1 MIFRFTTQLRLGNLF
16 CFRVFFSL
24 VFFSLVLLLLCV
36 VLPPLWPGNFLSII
50 YLIFFPLSR
59 KANSL
64 NHLLSALSLSP
75 GLLLFARFVDDS
87 KELCIDMCIMMSGV
101 LLRNEKNPRKM
112 GHQLFIFHL
121 CDCYYCCW
129 CSFHFHS
136 NGNCWNWV
144 RLLIVSIVY
153 GAATAQHNTM
163 RQHLHWRRIF
173 RHYKMMSFLGDY
185 LSKICWGNK
194 YM

>member
-24 VFFSLVLLLLCV
+24 VFFSLVLLLCV
-36 VLPPLWPGNFLSII
+36 CVCAYAVFCLHFDRGIFSALFILFFFHSPEKRILWIICFQLS
-50 YLIFFPLSR
+50 
-59 KANSL
+59 
-64 NHLLSALSLSP
+64 LSLSP

-121 CDCYYCCW
+121 CDCYYCCCW
-129 CSFHFHS
+129 CCSFHFHS

-153 GAATAQHNTM
+153 GAATAQHNATTFT
-163 RQHLHWRRIF
+163 LKTNF
-173 RHYKMMSFLGDY
+173 SSL
-185 LSKICWGNK
+185 
-194 YM
+194 